1 MAQVQPPKT
10 SSSSPLTPTTS
21 APDTPP
27 HARKH
32 AHPNY
37 IGIFVFLAVLTA
49 AELTVAFLPWHKNVI
64 VALLIGMALW
74 KAALVGLYYMHLRFE
89 TRRIVI
95 LALGPLPLC
104 VILVAAVATEFFW

>member
-1 MAQVQPPKT
+1 MAQVQQPKT

-21 APDTPP
+21 GQDTPP
-27 HARKH
+27 HKAH
-32 AHPNY
+32 PHPNY
-37 IGIFVFLAVLTA
+37 VGIWVFLAVLTA

-64 VALLIGMALW
+64 IALLLGMALW

>member
-1 MAQVQPPKT
+1 MAQAEQTKT
-10 SSSSPLTPTTS
+10 SSSTSLTPTTS
-21 APDTPP
+21 APESGGTA
-27 HARKH
+27 HKSH

-37 IGIFVFLAVLTA
+37 ILIWFM
-49 AELTVAFLPWHKNVI
+49 PWHKNII
-64 VALLIGMALW
+64 VALLIGMAVW

-95 LALGPLPLC
+95 LALGPLPFC

>member
-1 MAQVQPPKT
+1 MAQAEQTKT
-10 SSSSPLTPTTS
+10 SSSTPLTPTTS
-21 APDTPP
+21 APEPTK
-27 HARKH
+27 HEKH

-37 IGIFVFLAVLTA
+37 IAIWFYLAALTA
-49 AELTVAFLPWHKNVI
+49 AELTVAFLPWHKNII

>member
-1 MAQVQPPKT
+1 MAQTDPTKT
-10 SSSSPLTPTTS
+10 TPTPAPLTPATS
-21 APDTPP
+21 QPEPAPKR
-27 HARKH
+27 AH

-37 IGIFVFLAVLTA
+37 IGIFFFLAALTA

-64 VALLIGMALW
+64 IALLIGLAVW
-74 KAALVGLYYMHLRFE
+74 KAVLVALYYMHLRFE

-95 LALGPLPLC
+95 LAIGPLPLC